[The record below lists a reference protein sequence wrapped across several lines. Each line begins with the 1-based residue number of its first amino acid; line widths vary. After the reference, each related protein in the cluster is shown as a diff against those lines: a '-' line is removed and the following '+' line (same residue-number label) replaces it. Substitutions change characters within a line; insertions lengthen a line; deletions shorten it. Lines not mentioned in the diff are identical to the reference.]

1 MTVVEASAALA
12 WLLPYEASADV
23 ERLLSESRRDGLC
36 APAIFALETA
46 NGLGAKIR
54 QRLITAEFRDLAL
67 DRLDELGIELDVQA
81 WPLGRLRSVVAL
93 SDRHRLTV
101 HDASYLELA
110 VRLDVAIATLDRDLA
125 AAATAEGLEVLTT

>member
-1 MTVVEASAALA
+1 MTVVDASTVLA

-23 ERLLSESRRDGLC
+23 ERLLSESRRGGLC

-46 NGLGAKIR
+46 NGLRTKIR
-54 QRLITAEFRDLAL
+54 QRRITAEFRDLAL
-67 DRLDELGIELDVQA
+67 DRLDELGVELDAQV

-93 SDRHRLTV
+93 SDRHGLTV
-101 HDASYLELA
+101 YDASYLELA
-110 VRLDVAIATLDRDLA
+110 VRLDAAVATLDRDLA